1 MDRSPLSTDAL
12 LSDLRKLGLLSREQ
26 AKPFAVCPEPRACAA
41 QLVAAGAL
49 TAYQVEQVLAGQG
62 RALHVGPYVLLERL
76 GGGGMG
82 HVYKAEH
89 RWMKRVVALKIVGQV
104 RRAGGDLAA
113 LTRFRREAEAAGR
126 LCHPGIVAVH
136 GAGES
141 HGRLYLA
148 MEHIEGV
155 DLERYVRDGGP
166 MPVDLAC
173 EVVRQTAEALYHTH
187 ERGLIHRDI
196 KPSNLMLA
204 RPGVT
209 VKLLDLGLA
218 HFADS
223 PLSVA
228 DAAEELCGTPDF
240 MAPEWG
246 RNDRRIDA
254 RSDLYSLGCTFYYL
268 LTGRVPYPGGSWTE
282 KLLRHG
288 FETPSPVRELRPAVP
303 VEVTAVVERLMAR
316 EREDRYLSAA
326 AVVSALRRQEANGR
340 RQPAGSGGH
349 QPASAGRS
357 PNAGRKKTPI
367 TRPRRMPKARRF
379 SCGVVLAI
387 LLGVAAAGGARWI
400 VTSPPAPTA
409 PRVEPAS
416 AAPFTID
423 GRAAGF
429 TSLKKAIAAAR
440 DGEVI
445 TIHGAG
451 PFVTPSLTWQGKAL
465 TLRADGGARPR
476 LELKAVDD
484 PWQALLRT
492 DRALSLEGID
502 LATAARAAD
511 APLIYCEQASLRLTD
526 CKLTSGAAATA
537 IIARN
542 PAEVVLHGCGVE
554 AGAVGLSVEVGQK
567 AECRIRMVDNR
578 LAVRGESGA
587 ALSLWAPEI
596 RGATAVRVAMEDNT
610 IQAGRTAALRDLPA
624 GLTIAARGN
633 RFVYRHALLSY
644 SGYADRAAWRGTVWQ
659 GDGNSREGPAEWLW
673 VEGRPMTL
681 TEKEPRP

>member
-1 MDRSPLSTDAL
+1 
-12 LSDLRKLGLLSREQ
+12 LRKLGLLSREQ
-26 AKPFAVCPEPRACAA
+26 AKPFAACLEPRACAA

-89 RWMKRVVALKIVGQV
+89 RWMKRVVALKIAGQV
-104 RRAGGDLAA
+104 RRAGGDLAT
-113 LTRFRREAEAAGR
+113 LTCFRREAEAAGR

-136 GAGES
+136 DAGES
-141 HGRLYLA
+141 QGRLYLA
-148 MEHIEGV
+148 MEHLEGV
-155 DLERYVRDGGP
+155 DLERFVRDGGP

-173 EVVRQTAEALYHTH
+173 EVARQTAEALYHTH

-204 RPGVT
+204 RPSVT

-218 HFADS
+218 HFADG

-228 DAAEELCGTPDF
+228 DAAGELCGTPDF

-246 RNDRRIDA
+246 RDDRRIDA

-288 FETPSPVRELRPAVP
+288 FETPSSVRELRPEVP
-303 VEVTAVVERLMAR
+303 ADVAAVVERLMAR

-326 AVVSALRRQEANGR
+326 AVVSALRRPPSAARPREEKR
-340 RQPAGSGGH
+340 RTTAP
-349 QPASAGRS
+349 
-357 PNAGRKKTPI
+357 
-367 TRPRRMPKARRF
+367 PRRMPKARRF

-400 VTSPPAPTA
+400 VTSPPTPAV

-416 AAPFTID
+416 GAPFTID

-429 TSLKKAIAAAR
+429 ASLKQAITAAQ
-440 DGEVI
+440 DGEII

-451 PFVTPSLTWQGKAL
+451 PFVTPPLTWQSKAL

-476 LELKAVDD
+476 LELKTVDD

-492 DRALSLEGID
+492 DRALSLEGVD
-502 LATAARAAD
+502 LATAAHAAD

-542 PAEVVLHGCGVE
+542 PDEVVLHGCGVE

-567 AECRIRMVDNR
+567 TECRIRMVDNR
-578 LAVRGESGA
+578 LTVRGESGA

-596 RGATAVRVAMEDNT
+596 RGATAVRVEMEGNT

-624 GLTIAARGN
+624 GLTITARGN

-644 SGYADRAAWRGTVWQ
+644 SGYADRVAWRGTVWQ
-659 GDGNSREGPAEWLW
+659 GNGNSREGPAEWLW
-673 VEGRPMTL
+673 VEGRAMTL
-681 TEKEPRP
+681 TAKETPP